1 MRIFVFLAIMSLCFC
16 AGCSS
21 QADDSVIS
29 GLKTSESFKGN
40 AGDVCFDIQMNVWL
54 EKFQQYQQTG
64 ADMFAADLKAR
75 EAALSAYRECQNMRS
90 GAPANDQAR
99 K

>member
-1 MRIFVFLAIMSLCFC
+1 MRFPVVFIIFCLCMNV
-16 AGCSS
+16 GCTS
-21 QADDSVIS
+21 QTDDSIIS
-29 GLKTSESFKGN
+29 GLTDSQSFKGD
-40 AGDVCFDIQMNVWL
+40 ASDACFDIQMNVWL

-64 ADMFAADLKAR
+64 ADMFSADLKAR
-75 EAALSAYRECQNMRS
+75 EAALSAYRHCQNMRR